1 MNFKALP
8 ALLKQTGK
16 AWSADNA
23 SRMAA
28 ALAYYT
34 IFSIAPLLII
44 AIAIAGYI
52 FGEHAVTGQL
62 FAQLRGVVGAQTAE
76 IVQEMV
82 KNASQ
87 AQSGA
92 IASLLGVVT
101 LVWAASNLFNQFQ
114 QALNSIWK
122 VDAAHIRGV
131 VAFLWQRFVAIAMV
145 IGMGVL
151 MVASLVAITVIS
163 ALSHALQEM
172 VPLLVEALPLTDIVL
187 SLLLTTVVCAI
198 IFRVLPNTPITWR
211 DVRGGALLTALLF
224 TFGKYLI
231 GVYLANA
238 SYASSFGAAGSLV
251 VLLVW
256 VYYSSQIMLFGA
268 EFTKVYAHTYG
279 SRRIRKEAKI
289 SALATVVAATGE
301 PAWPSL
307 VAAANRPP
315 VKEPASPLWVLTA
328 TLAFLTGL
336 IAGARRR

>member
-52 FGEHAVTGQL
+52 FGEQAVTGQL
-62 FAQLRGVVGAQTAE
+62 FYQISGFVGAQAAG

-82 KNASQ
+82 KSAEQS
-87 AQSGA
+87 QSGV
-92 IASLLGVVT
+92 ITSVLGVVA

-114 QALNSIWK
+114 QALNTIWH
-122 VDAAHIRGV
+122 VDAAHTKGV
-131 VAFLWQRFVAIAMV
+131 LAFLWQRFVAIAMV

-163 ALSHALQEM
+163 ALGHVLEEVM
-172 VPLLVEALPLTDIVL
+172 PLVVEALPLTDIVA
-187 SLLLTTVVCAI
+187 SLLLMTLVCMVM
-198 IFRVLPNTPITWR
+198 FRVLPNTPIAWR
-211 DVRGGALLTALLF
+211 DVLGGALLTALLF
-224 TFGKYLI
+224 TFGRYLI
-231 GVYLANA
+231 GLYLANA

-256 VYYSSQIMLFGA
+256 VYYSSQILLFGA

-279 SRRIRKEAKI
+279 SRRARETPKT

-307 VAAANRPP
+307 IAAANRPP
-315 VKEPASPLWVLTA
+315 AREPASPLWVLTA

-336 IAGARRR
+336 VAGARRR

>member
-1 MNFKALP
+1 MKLKALL
-8 ALLKQTGK
+8 ALLQETGK

-52 FGEHAVTGQL
+52 FGERAVTGQL
-62 FAQLRGVVGAQTAE
+62 FDQISGIVGEQAAG

-82 KNASQ
+82 KSAQQS
-87 AQSGA
+87 QSGV
-92 IASLLGVVT
+92 ITSVLGVAA

-114 QALNSIWK
+114 QALNTIWH
-122 VDAAHIRGV
+122 VDAAHTRGV
-131 VAFLWQRFVAIAMV
+131 LAFLWQRLVAIAMV

-163 ALSHALQEM
+163 ALSHVLQE
-172 VPLLVEALPLTDIVL
+172 VIPLVVEALPLTDIVA
-187 SLLLTTVVCAI
+187 SLLLMTLVCAV
-198 IFRVLPNTPITWR
+198 IFRVLPNARIAWR
-211 DVRGGALLTALLF
+211 DVLGGAVLAAILF

-231 GVYLANA
+231 GLYLANA

-256 VYYSSQIMLFGA
+256 VYYSSQILLFGA

-279 SRRIRKEAKI
+279 SRRARET
-289 SALATVVAATGE
+289 SRTGALAAVVAATGE
-301 PAWPSL
+301 PAWPTL
-307 VAAANRPP
+307 AAAANRAPA
-315 VKEPASPLWVLTA
+315 KKPASPLWVLTA

-336 IAGARRR
+336 VAGARRR